1 MSPDE
6 ARLPASTLPEA
17 ALLDP
22 IESRY
27 RSLTPKPAAVQQ
39 RAARVMPGGDT
50 RSSVSTR
57 RTRCRSPALRAP
69 ASVRFA
75 NSSTEA
81 ALLALAI
88 ARAATGRRKILM
100 APARS

>member
-1 MSPDE
+1 
-6 ARLPASTLPEA
+6 
-17 ALLDP
+17 
-22 IESRY
+22 
-27 RSLTPKPAAVQQ
+27 
-39 RAARVMPGGDT
+39 
-50 RSSVSTR
+50 
-57 RTRCRSPALRAP
+57 
-69 ASVRFA
+69 VRFA